1 MVLSE
6 ILEPRPVKDRPRPNV
21 SPGFIR
27 SSFVLQK
34 YAPEGGGVLQPPRAA
49 AAAPALPPARAE
61 SASTTLAESDSD
73 DDTFDLVNLF
83 VPSAS
88 RRSVSA
94 PHGFKSVLRP
104 RSYSLGGR
112 RSESTARSPTPNPVR
127 RSFSFLRRDS
137 KEEPSPPQADTQKAS
152 AERPGRSDAKH
163 RKESPQ
169 TGAKKT
175 RKRAPQRHEANGK
188 HRPLDPAVLPKTRKG
203 KQRPPRSPTS
213 SGSSGGPHVV
223 QPRSNSIM
231 GRDLSTVPQAQPR
244 LASSSAQALRQAS
257 PIHHAV
263 RTPPSLRSASSM
275 SSMGHSDE
283 YQTSS
288 SILRAPRRQAS
299 PTSLAG
305 TIEEVETSSDEC
317 LDMLNLFTQ

>member
-1 MVLSE
+1 MVLSG
-6 ILEPRPVKDRPRPNV
+6 ILEPKPVKDRPRPNV

-34 YAPEGGGVLQPPRAA
+34 YAPEGGGALPPPRAT
-49 AAAPALPPARAE
+49 APALPPARAA
-61 SASTTLAESDSD
+61 SASSTLTESDSD
-73 DDTFDLVNLF
+73 DDTFDMVNLF

-94 PHGFKSVLRP
+94 PHGLKSVLRP

-112 RSESTARSPTPNPVR
+112 RGESTARPAAPNPVR
-127 RSFSFLRRDS
+127 RSLSFLRRDS
-137 KEEPSPPQADTQKAS
+137 KEEPSPLNTDTYKAS
-152 AERPGRSDAKH
+152 AERRGHPDARH
-163 RKESPQ
+163 RKERPQ
-169 TGAKKT
+169 TDAKKT
-175 RKRAPQRHEANGK
+175 RKRAPQTHEANGK

-203 KQRPPRSPTS
+203 KQKPPRSSTS

-231 GRDLSTVPQAQPR
+231 GRDLSAVPHAQPR
-244 LASSSAQALRQAS
+244 LASSSARALRQAS
-257 PIHHAV
+257 PVHQAA

-275 SSMGHSDE
+275 SSMGHSDD

-288 SILRAPRRQAS
+288 SILRALRRQAS
-299 PTSLAG
+299 PASLAG